1 MKKRMLSILLALA
14 MALALLPGTALAF
27 TQPPDTDFWVGLSR
41 EQVTDI
47 VIVTPYYALEA
58 IKKDLSGK
66 VACPVVSIEEVVWSV

>member
-41 EQVTDI
+41 EQVTDMI
-47 VIVTPYYALEA
+47 SRINGQAETRDVVL
-58 IKKDLSGK
+58 
-66 VACPVVSIEEVVWSV
+66 PV